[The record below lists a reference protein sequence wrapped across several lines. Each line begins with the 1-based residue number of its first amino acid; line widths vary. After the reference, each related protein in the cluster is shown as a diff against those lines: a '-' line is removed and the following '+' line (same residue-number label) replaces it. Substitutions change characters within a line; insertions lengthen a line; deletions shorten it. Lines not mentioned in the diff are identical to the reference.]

1 MEKIGIDQ
9 VEMNPFTSI
18 GQDDFLLS
26 AGDENG
32 WNTMTAGWGG
42 LGYMWGKPC
51 CFVFVRESRYTLSF
65 MDTFDSFS
73 VSFFQPE
80 KKRILYFYGRNSGR
94 DTDKEKGEGIKTIFL
109 DENIA

>member
-1 MEKIGIDQ
+1 MEKIEISSL
-9 VEMNPFTSI
+9 ELNPFTSI

-42 LGYMWGKPC
+42 LGYMWGSPC

-65 MDTFDSFS
+65 MDKFDSFS
-73 VSFFQPE
+73 VHSSLQR
-80 KKRILYFYGRNSGR
+80 KRV
-94 DTDKEKGEGIKTIFL
+94 
-109 DENIA
+109 